1 MITWIQKTFQQHFRL
16 VFVVL
21 LGLIIVS
28 FVFITNASSGFGN
41 ADHQVRKVPFFD
53 LNLGSKEDGQRL
65 ATEAGLAVELQYGVR
80 ADNSEQFQEFSL
92 NRYAALYLANQLRV
106 PGPTD
111 AELTAYIRTLRAFL
125 GPDGTFDAKRY
136 EEFRKSI
143 DQSKRVTQ
151 AQVRQVLSDNL
162 RIERV
167 TKLVTGPGYV
177 LPSDV
182 KQELTLA
189 DTSWTL
195 ATAVI
200 DRASFTPAIT
210 PTEAELAKH
219 FEENSFTFVIPA
231 RVSVS
236 YAEFAAEAFLP
247 YVPPAPDAE
256 VRAFYD
262 ANPAR
267 FPVAD
272 RKPGQPANPDSDYA
286 LVRSQVEAAYKLS
299 AASRLAATAASDL
312 SLALYDRKLAPDTPA
327 FDALLAERKIALKSV
342 PPFAPGE
349 VPAAL
354 GGSPQISDAA
364 FRLSKERP
372 TSDPL
377 STGNNSVIL
386 FWKDTI
392 PSRQPALAE
401 VRADVSK
408 AYIENEKQKRFSE
421 LGKTLRAQ
429 IQTRLKA
436 GDTFEKAANTA
447 AADAKVKV
455 TVKTLPAF
463 TLRQPPQDLEGNAY
477 GLLENLKQGEV
488 SEMAASPDK
497 GLIVFAQDKKV
508 PDITENNPQY
518 VAARTR
524 IAQSAAAAN
533 GQAYFRE
540 LVSQELAKSSPDA
553 R

>member
-1 MITWIQKTFQQHFRL
+1 MITWIQKTFQQHFRI
-16 VFVVL
+16 VFAVL

-28 FVFITNASSGFGN
+28 FVFITNASSGFGH
-41 ADHQVRKVPFFD
+41 AETQVRKVPFFD
-53 LNLGSKEDGQRL
+53 LNLGSKDDAQRL

-92 NRYAALYLANQLRV
+92 NRYAALYLANQLHV
-106 PGPTD
+106 PGPSD

-195 ATAVI
+195 ATAAI

-210 PTEAELAKH
+210 PTDAELARH
-219 FEENSFTFVIPA
+219 FEENSFAFTIPP
-231 RVSVS
+231 RVSVD
-236 YAEFAAEAFLP
+236 YAEFSAEAFLP
-247 YVPPAPDAE
+247 YVPVTPEAE

-267 FPVAD
+267 FPVAE
-272 RKPGQPANPDSDYA
+272 RKPGQPANPESDYA
-286 LVRSQVEAAYKLS
+286 LARSQVEAAYKLN
-299 AASRLAATAASDL
+299 AASRLAATAAADF
-312 SLALYDRKLAPDTPA
+312 SLALYDRKLAPHTPA
-327 FDALLAERKIALKSV
+327 FDALLAERKIMLKSV
-342 PPFAPGE
+342 PPFAPRE

-354 GGSPQISDAA
+354 GSNPQVSDAA

-377 STGNNSVIL
+377 SSGNNSVIL

-421 LGKTLRAQ
+421 LGKTLRTQ

-447 AADAKVKV
+447 ASAANVKV

-477 GLLENLKQGEV
+477 GLLENLKTGEV
-488 SEMAASPDK
+488 SEMAASPDQ

-518 VAARTR
+518 IAARTR

-540 LVSQELAKSSPDA
+540 LVSQELAKSNPDA